1 MSLDI
6 KKFLSKQ
13 EPFSLLSE
21 NQIEYIIR
29 NSSLDYI
36 PKDEILLKPGQIP
49 SYLYL
54 IIKGGFVLK
63 KEGTTV
69 EFLEKGDSIGDTSL
83 IFDQENQFTVQA
95 VEDSILLLIPSDIF
109 KTLINSHPEFK
120 EYFTKTTIKKLTEG
134 YRRLQGSIDDT
145 SLLSIRDFPLKE
157 PLFCSGEEKITEVA
171 KKMTRKGL
179 SYCLIGKTS
188 DLQGIITDR
197 DLKDRVIAEGKNPDL
212 IKAEEIKTYPVETI
226 NSSKFLFEAVLKM
239 VNKNIKRLPVIE
251 NEKVV
256 GVIEDR
262 DIFIFQS
269 KNILHFIKQIQFEN
283 DIKVLKEI
291 YINIQESVKNLFKTG
306 KDIEILQKYTAEIND
321 RFIQKALQLS
331 LNEIKEKVDFSF
343 VVLGSE
349 GRKEQTL
356 NTDIDNGIIYSDN
369 SPRDTVLEIGRKVIE
384 RLLEIGFPKCPGNI
398 MASNPV
404 WVKSLKE
411 WEDTLSSWIHRPDPE
426 SIMYLSIFF
435 DLRSV
440 YGNEDFSQ
448 QLRKHIFN
456 VVEKNKNFLVVMAL
470 KTLEFEP
477 PIGFFRNFIVEKT
490 GEHKNELDIK
500 KGGIFPIVQGTRV
513 LSIENKIELTGTL
526 DRLRELRNKIG
537 TNLTEELIESFK
549 FFQILRLKFQIEK
562 IQEGK
567 EPDNYIN
574 PEKLSKFERDLLKDA
589 FKVVK
594 RFQEM
599 LGVHYRIRV

>member
-1 MSLDI
+1 
-6 KKFLSKQ
+6 
-13 EPFSLLSE
+13 
-21 NQIEYIIR
+21 
-29 NSSLDYI
+29 
-36 PKDEILLKPGQIP
+36 
-49 SYLYL
+49 
-54 IIKGGFVLK
+54 
-63 KEGTTV
+63 
-69 EFLEKGDSIGDTSL
+69 
-83 IFDQENQFTVQA
+83 
-95 VEDSILLLIPSDIF
+95 
-109 KTLINSHPEFK
+109 
-120 EYFTKTTIKKLTEG
+120 
-134 YRRLQGSIDDT
+134 
-145 SLLSIRDFPLKE
+145 
-157 PLFCSGEEKITEVA
+157 
-171 KKMTRKGL
+171 
-179 SYCLIGKTS
+179 
-188 DLQGIITDR
+188 
-197 DLKDRVIAEGKNPDL
+197 
-212 IKAEEIKTYPVETI
+212 
-226 NSSKFLFEAVLKM
+226 
-239 VNKNIKRLPVIE
+239 
-251 NEKVV
+251 
-256 GVIEDR
+256 
-262 DIFIFQS
+262 
-269 KNILHFIKQIQFEN
+269 
-283 DIKVLKEI
+283 
-291 YINIQESVKNLFKTG
+291 
-306 KDIEILQKYTAEIND
+306 
-321 RFIQKALQLS
+321 
-331 LNEIKEKVDFSF
+331 
-343 VVLGSE
+343 
-349 GRKEQTL
+349 
-356 NTDIDNGIIYSDN
+356 
-369 SPRDTVLEIGRKVIE
+369 
-384 RLLEIGFPKCPGNI
+384 
-398 MASNPV
+398 
-404 WVKSLKE
+404 
-411 WEDTLSSWIHRPDPE
+411 
-426 SIMYLSIFF
+426 MYLSIFF